1 MKVSRSAVF
10 FFGVLYPSVFG
21 TLGYRLISRARCPFR
36 FRETP
41 LRRTGGDFRAG
52 RFPARFDF
60 GHGRSR
66 GRAHFGGAERGG
78 GREIKLTLTAT
89 GEHGCT
95 YQAEWDQADWANA
108 RVTLA
113 DGTDVWLADLPL
125 GPLPQRLKER
135 LPIRFDGS
143 DHAAASAIG
152 VVAQVIAVDTDN
164 SAEAGCGRRQSNY
177 DFPGRWQC
185 HV

>member
-1 MKVSRSAVF
+1 MHAALFDLEKRRSD
-10 FFGVLYPSVFG
+10 VLAE
-21 TLGYRLISRARCPFR
+21 ISA
-36 FRETP
+36 
-41 LRRTGGDFRAG
+41 LGDFRPGSISATGDRAG
-52 RFPARFDF
+52 VPISVELN
-60 GHGRSR
+60 G
-66 GRAHFGGAERGG
+66 GG